1 MNKTFFDE
9 EYPYNLF
16 EDMLLY
22 YCKGEY
28 YMPRGPISKAQWE
41 GLQEALLRLPE
52 RERVA
57 LLMRYRD
64 RESFAAIART
74 IGNCESY
81 TRQLIHRA
89 IGRLKYPPTALLI
102 IKGTKR

>member
-1 MNKTFFDE
+1 VNKTFFDE

-28 YMPRGPISKAQWE
+28 YMPRGKISDAQWD

-64 RESFAAIART
+64 GESFANIAKA

-81 TRQLIHRA
+81 TRELVHRA
-89 IGRLKYPPTALLI
+89 IRRLKYPPTALMI
-102 IKGTKR
+102 IKGRKR